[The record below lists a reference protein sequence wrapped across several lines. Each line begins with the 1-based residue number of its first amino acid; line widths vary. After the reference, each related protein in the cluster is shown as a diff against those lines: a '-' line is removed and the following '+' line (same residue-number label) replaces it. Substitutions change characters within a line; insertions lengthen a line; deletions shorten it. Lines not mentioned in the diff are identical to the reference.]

1 MKSVLTLLLTVLS
14 ITCIANEF
22 VNTNTEK
29 VVNSFVGIKLGDS
42 EDDIKRPKYRD
53 VTNGQ
58 RIYFNRE
65 FNYSKGKCIFKLKSP
80 FRFFD
85 TVEVETTPRT
95 RKVCRITLP
104 FEAYIPVLPCLSHV
118 ASRYEIAETVQLEIQ
133 RLELAIASLN
143 VNTNINDISNWEF
156 VSFLKN
162 SDWDQAKQLFK
173 YLESMKKDI
182 LTVPDA
188 LIKKY
193 CDEKFPKDN
202 IYRWPKPYIC
212 VSDYMPCNKWP
223 IDKRHLSVSEAFR
236 IEFKT
241 SKLFYTYSINEGFTD
256 YNRGHIYIEA
266 RLSLEDRYLT
276 SLAAKESLAIMQGI
290 DEEAKEKT
298 RKRQD
303 GDIL

>member
-80 FRFFD
+80 FRFFK

-104 FEAYIPVLPCLSHV
+104 FELYIPVLPFLSHV
-118 ASRYEIAETVQLEIQ
+118 ASQQEIAETVQREIQ
-133 RLELAIASLN
+133 KLELAIESST
-143 VNTNINDISNWEF
+143 VNTNINDISNWEIL
-156 VSFLKN
+156 SFLKN

-173 YLESMKKDI
+173 YFESMKKDI

-212 VSDYMPCNKWP
+212 VSDLFICDHWP
-223 IDKRHLSVSEAFR
+223 IDKRHLSVAEFFR

-266 RLSLEDRYLT
+266 RLSLEDRYLCN
-276 SLAAKESLAIMQGI
+276 LASKESLAIMQGI
-290 DEEAKEKT
+290 DEEAEEKA

>member
-1 MKSVLTLLLTVLS
+1 MKSVLTLLLTAVS
-14 ITCIANEF
+14 ITCKANEF

-29 VVNSFVGIKLGDS
+29 VVNSFVGIRLGDS

-65 FNYSKGKCIFKLKSP
+65 FNNSNGKCIFKLKSP
-80 FRFFD
+80 FRFFE
-85 TVEVETTPRT
+85 TVEIETTPKT
-95 RKVCRITLP
+95 RKVFRITLP
-104 FEAYIPVLPCLSHV
+104 FEAYLPVLPCLSSV
-118 ASRYEIAETVQLEIQ
+118 ASQHEIAETVQLEIQ
-133 RLELAIASLN
+133 KLELAIASST
-143 VNTNINDISNWEF
+143 VNTNINDISNWEILC
-156 VSFLKN
+156 FLKN
-162 SDWDQAKQLFK
+162 SDWNQAKDLFK
-173 YLESMKKDI
+173 FCESMKKDI

-266 RLSLEDRYLT
+266 RLSLEDRYLRN
-276 SLAAKESLAIMQGI
+276 LASKESLAIMQGEA
-290 DEEAKEKT
+290 EEAKEEA
-298 RKRQD
+298 RKKQD

>member
-1 MKSVLTLLLTVLS
+1 MLS

-58 RIYFNRE
+58 RIHFKRE
-65 FNYSKGKCIFKLKSP
+65 FKYSEGKCSFKLKSP
-80 FRFFD
+80 FRCFN

-104 FEAYIPVLPCLSHV
+104 YEVYIPVLPCLSHV
-118 ASRYEIAETVQLEIQ
+118 ASQQENAEKVQREIQ
-133 RLELAIASLN
+133 KLELVIASST
-143 VNTNINDISNWEF
+143 VNTNINDISNWEIA
-156 VSFLKN
+156 SFLKK
-162 SDWDQAKQLFK
+162 SDWRFSQDLFK

-193 CDEKFPKDN
+193 CDEKFPKEN
-202 IYRWPKPYIC
+202 IKRHKEPFIC
-212 VSDYMPCNKWP
+212 VSKYMPYYKWP
-223 IDKRHLSVSEAFR
+223 IDKRNLAVGDCLT

-241 SKLFYTYSINEGFTD
+241 SKLFYDYSIREGITD
-256 YNRGHIYIEA
+256 LNRGRIYIEA
-266 RLSLEDRYLT
+266 RLILEDRYLCN
-276 SLAAKESLAIMQGI
+276 LATKESLAIMREEA
-290 DEEAKEKT
+290 EEAKEET

>member
-1 MKSVLTLLLTVLS
+1 MKSVLTLLLTVVS
-14 ITCIANEF
+14 ITCKANEF

-29 VVNSFVGIKLGDS
+29 VVNSFVGIRLGDS

-65 FNYSKGKCIFKLKSP
+65 FNNSNGKCIFKLKSP
-80 FRFFD
+80 FRFFE
-85 TVEVETTPRT
+85 TVEIETTPKT
-95 RKVCRITLP
+95 RKVFRITLP
-104 FEAYIPVLPCLSHV
+104 FEAYLPVLPCLSSV
-118 ASRYEIAETVQLEIQ
+118 ASQHEIAETVQREIQ
-133 RLELAIASLN
+133 KLELAIASST
-143 VNTNINDISNWEF
+143 VNTNINDISNWEILC
-156 VSFLKN
+156 FLKN
-162 SDWDQAKQLFK
+162 SDWNQAKDLFK
-173 YLESMKKDI
+173 FCESMKKDI

-241 SKLFYTYSINEGFTD
+241 STLFYTYSINEGFTD

-266 RLSLEDRYLT
+266 RLSLEDRYLRN
-276 SLAAKESLAIMQGI
+276 LASKESLAIMQGEA
-290 DEEAKEKT
+290 EEAKEEA
-298 RKRQD
+298 RKKQD

>member
-1 MKSVLTLLLTVLS
+1 MKSILTLLLTVLS

-42 EDDIKRPKYRD
+42 EYDIQHPKYRD

-58 RIYFNRE
+58 RIHFKRE
-65 FNYSKGKCIFKLKSP
+65 FKYSEGKCSFKLKSP
-80 FRFFD
+80 FRCFN

-95 RKVCRITLP
+95 RKVFRITLP
-104 FEAYIPVLPCLSHV
+104 FELYIPVLPFLSHV
-118 ASRYEIAETVQLEIQ
+118 ASQQEIAETVQREIQ
-133 RLELAIASLN
+133 KLELAIASST
-143 VNTNINDISNWEF
+143 VNTNINDISNWEILG
-156 VSFLKN
+156 FLKN

-173 YLESMKKDI
+173 YFESMKKDI

-193 CDEKFPKDN
+193 CDETFPKDN
-202 IYRWPKPYIC
+202 IFRLKKPLIGVPNSFIC
-212 VSDYMPCNKWP
+212 NHWP
-223 IDKRHLSVSEAFR
+223 IDNRSLLVSEFFR

-241 SKLFYTYSINEGFTD
+241 SKLFYTYSIYEGITD
-256 YNRGHIYIEA
+256 INRGHIYITA
-266 RLSLEDRYLT
+266 SLSLEDRYLRT
-276 SLAAKESLAIMQGI
+276 LASKESSAIMQGI
-290 DEEAKEKT
+290 DEEAEEKA

>member
-42 EDDIKRPKYRD
+42 EDDIQHPKYRD

-58 RIYFNRE
+58 RIHFKRE
-65 FNYSKGKCIFKLKSP
+65 FKYSEGKCSFKLKSP
-80 FRFFD
+80 FRFFE

-104 FEAYIPVLPCLSHV
+104 YEGYIPVLPCLSHV
-118 ASRYEIAETVQLEIQ
+118 ASQQEITETVQREIQ
-133 RLELAIASLN
+133 RLELAIASST
-143 VNTNINDISNWEF
+143 VNTNINDISNWEIA
-156 VSFLKN
+156 SFLKK
-162 SDWDQAKQLFK
+162 SDWRFSQDLFK
-173 YLESMKKDI
+173 YLELMKKDI

-223 IDKRHLSVSEAFR
+223 IDKRNFSVSEAFR

-241 SKLFYTYSINEGFTD
+241 STLFYTYAINEGFTD

-276 SLAAKESLAIMQGI
+276 SLAAEESLAIMQGI
-290 DEEAKEKT
+290 DEEAKEKA